1 MNNGEIGFIGPED
14 DGDDPFFRMDLRVY
28 RSEAPL
34 LFEILSQLR
43 TPRSRAKKVKSLAE
57 ASLMRTSV
65 IGSLEMS
72 LRPPSGFGGG
82 STSSTQAPPA
92 QNFQPTTNTQEPEG
106 RPRNGRPLV
115 PPSPARVNQI
125 QNGLLAKVAGVP
137 SSSRISGSP
146 IVPFARKQS
155 TQAPQEGEPSIGPER
170 QSG

>member
-28 RSEAPL
+28 KSEAPL

-57 ASLMRTSV
+57 ASLTRTAV

-72 LRPPSGFGGG
+72 LRPPTGFGGG
-82 STSSTQAPPA
+82 LGTSNQTPPV
-92 QNFQPTTNTQEPEG
+92 QNFQPTAGTDQSETRTQA
-106 RPRNGRPLV
+106 PRTQT

-125 QNGLLAKVAGVP
+125 QNGLLAKASATP
-137 SSSRISGSP
+137 SRARISGSP
-146 IVPFARKQS
+146 IVPFARKQEQ
-155 TQAPQEGEPSIGPER
+155 QAPQEGDSQAGRER